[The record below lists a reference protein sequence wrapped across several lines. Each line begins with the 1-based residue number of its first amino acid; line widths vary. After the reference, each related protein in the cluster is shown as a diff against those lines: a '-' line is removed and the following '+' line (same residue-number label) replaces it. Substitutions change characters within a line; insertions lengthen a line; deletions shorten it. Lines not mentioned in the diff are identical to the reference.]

1 MTQATTDA
9 LEGFGELLRRHR
21 LAAGLS
27 QDELAERAGLSAH
40 GISDLERG
48 ARRSPYPQTVH
59 RLATALALSATDT
72 AALRTASRRR
82 TSVDTTERTHW
93 PASELSVVGAPWQP
107 ARSTVARR
115 HNLPAPRMQLI
126 GREQHSAMV
135 RDLVLR
141 VPERL
146 VTLTGPG
153 GCGKTQL
160 ALHVAS
166 HLVDTFADG
175 VWLVELGPIQ
185 DGHLVPYALTN
196 LLGCGEHARGTIIE
210 TLVAYLAGRE
220 LLLVLDNCEHLVDA
234 CADLADRVLSDCP
247 RVKFLATSREHL
259 RVAGEVVWRVPS
271 LAAPD
276 LGRTTH
282 LDELAFPR
290 YSCLCSARGRS
301 NGGSSSHPRTR
312 TPWPRFA
319 LSWMACRWHWSSRQ
333 PGCAS

>member
-1 MTQATTDA
+1 MTRRIAPAIDVA
-9 LEGFGELLRRHR
+9 LISFPP
-21 LAAGLS
+21 LAS
-27 QDELAERAGLSAH
+27 SSSLASA
-40 GISDLERG
+40 ERG

-82 TSVDTTERTHW
+82 TSVDTTEGTHW

-126 GREQHSAMV
+126 GREQHSPMV

-175 VWLVELGPIQ
+175 VWL
-185 DGHLVPYALTN
+185 
-196 LLGCGEHARGTIIE
+196 
-210 TLVAYLAGRE
+210 
-220 LLLVLDNCEHLVDA
+220 
-234 CADLADRVLSDCP
+234 
-247 RVKFLATSREHL
+247 
-259 RVAGEVVWRVPS
+259 
-271 LAAPD
+271 
-276 LGRTTH
+276 
-282 LDELAFPR
+282 
-290 YSCLCSARGRS
+290 
-301 NGGSSSHPRTR
+301 
-312 TPWPRFA
+312 
-319 LSWMACRWHWSSRQ
+319 
-333 PGCAS
+333 